1 MTAARSARRG
11 RLAVPGAPAAAAQP
25 TFRNPVDPRRIT
37 PATAGSGSLM
47 ATEIRET
54 EKKYDF
60 GPGAL
65 LPSLRGLPQV
75 TQEDD
80 LDEQT
85 LEADYYDTAGLHLI
99 RAGVTLRRRRGG
111 HDQGWHLKLP
121 LDGDSRREIRLP
133 LGRAS
138 RRVPAE
144 LAVLVRAHARG
155 EALQPVAQV
164 TTRRRRR
171 ALLDDEG
178 GSLAEVMTDDVSA
191 RTVGESMTLT
201 QWRELEVELTGGG
214 PHLLRAADKRLRQS
228 GLRPAGHSAKLER
241 AWLTSCPHRAASRG

>member
-1 MTAARSARRG
+1 
-11 RLAVPGAPAAAAQP
+11 
-25 TFRNPVDPRRIT
+25 
-37 PATAGSGSLM
+37 M
-47 ATEIRET
+47 ATESRET

-60 GPGAL
+60 EPGAR

-75 TQEDD
+75 SQEDD

-191 RTVGESMTLT
+191 RTMGESMTLT

-214 PHLLRAADKRLRQS
+214 PHLLRAADQLREELKWLGGVLGQARRRCS
-228 GLRPAGHSAKLER
+228 GPVNGRGRARRRWQPGWPQPYPDWPGGLTELSSRHSPPCSRAYRRCLRYESA
-241 AWLTSCPHRAASRG
+241 

>member
-1 MTAARSARRG
+1 
-11 RLAVPGAPAAAAQP
+11 
-25 TFRNPVDPRRIT
+25 
-37 PATAGSGSLM
+37 M

-60 GPGAL
+60 EPGAR
-65 LPSLRGLPQV
+65 LPTLRGLPLV

-144 LAVLVRAHARG
+144 PPRA
-155 EALQPVAQV
+155 
-164 TTRRRRR
+164 RR
-171 ALLDDEG
+171 AGRAGARACPRRGAAAG
-178 GSLAEVMTDDVSA
+178 G
-191 RTVGESMTLT
+191 
-201 QWRELEVELTGGG
+201 
-214 PHLLRAADKRLRQS
+214 
-228 GLRPAGHSAKLER
+228 AGHHHAPPPCL
-241 AWLTSCPHRAASRG
+241 AG